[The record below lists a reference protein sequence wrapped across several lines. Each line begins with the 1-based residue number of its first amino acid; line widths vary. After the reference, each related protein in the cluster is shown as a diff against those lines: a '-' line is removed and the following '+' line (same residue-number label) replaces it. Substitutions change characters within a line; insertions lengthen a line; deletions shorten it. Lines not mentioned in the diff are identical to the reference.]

1 MRLAEHMQ
9 PADSSSRKSNVE
21 AVAMRVSRHFCME
34 SLKKALTQ
42 LGYCHLSLKGSS
54 DVEWRRREYH
64 LTVRDKGK
72 RGVAVQLHEDLPSSL
87 PPFHRARHESKSLQ
101 AEMNKILEAYRRI
114 RQVEH

>member
-1 MRLAEHMQ
+1 MQ

-21 AVAMRVSRHFCME
+21 AVAMRVSGHFCIE

-42 LGYCHLSLKGSS
+42 LGYCHLSLKRSN
-54 DVEWRRREYH
+54 VEWRRHEYH